1 MNKIIKL
8 SIVGSALV
16 VGTALWAEIKD
27 IPLYLNENAPL
38 EERVEDALSR
48 MTMAEKVGIIHA
60 QSKFSSPGVQ
70 RLGIP
75 GLWATD
81 GPHGIRPDVLW
92 DEWEQAGATNDSCVA
107 FPALTCLAATWNPE
121 MALLYGRSIGE
132 EARYRNKN
140 VLLGP
145 GVNIYRTPLNG
156 RNFEYMG
163 EDPLLASRIVV
174 PYVEGVQENGVAAC
188 VKHYALN
195 NQEVDR
201 DHVDVHVD
209 DRTLHEIYLPA
220 FRAAVVDGGAWS
232 IMPGYN
238 KYDGEHACEN
248 GVLLL
253 DILKGDWNF
262 DGVAISD
269 WGAVHNTE
277 KVAANGLDMEFGS
290 WTNGLNWGAS
300 NAYDDYYL
308 AKPYLK
314 LLEEG
319 KLPVSDLD
327 DKARRVLRLIMR
339 TEMNRNRPYGSLNSD
354 EHYAAARRI
363 GGEGIVLLKNKGNLL
378 PLLPEKVKKVLVVGE
393 NAIKMMTVGGGS
405 SSLKVQRETLP
416 LDGIR
421 KLAAEK
427 GIEVAYE
434 RGYVGDV
441 TGEYNGVKTGQ
452 DLNDSR
458 SAQQLIDDAVKAA
471 READAVIFIGGLN
484 KSDHQD
490 AEGVD
495 RLQYELPYDQNKV
508 IEALAAANPNLVVM
522 GLTGNSYAMPWLDK
536 VPAVVQGW
544 YIGSEAGN
552 ALADVVFGDVNPSGK
567 LPVTF
572 AVALEDYAPHASG
585 DVEMYPGKDGV
596 VNYKEGLRVGYRHTD
611 RLKASRVNVPFG
623 YGLSYT
629 DFKLGD
635 VKVEQTDLAAD
646 GVITLRVPVSNIGD
660 REGAEVVQVYVH
672 DKKASVERPE
682 KELKGFAKVR
692 VAPGQTEEAFITLG
706 KEAFAFYDA
715 KTHQWVVEPGDFELL
730 IGTSSQDISARRPIK
745 VNQAITWSD
754 AVAKK

>member
-1 MNKIIKL
+1 MKSKYIFGLLGGAVLIRA
-8 SIVGSALV
+8 S
-16 VGTALWAEIKD
+16 LWAASPEV
-27 IPLYLNENAPL
+27 PVYLDDTAPL
-38 EERVEDALSR
+38 EQRVEDALSR

-60 QSKFSSPGVQ
+60 QSKFSSPGVP

-121 MALLYGRSIGE
+121 MALLYGQSIGE

-163 EDPLLASRIVV
+163 EDPLLASKIVV
-174 PYVEGVQENGVAAC
+174 PYVEGVQQNGVATC

-195 NQEVDR
+195 NQEADR
-201 DHVDVHVD
+201 DHVDVRVD

-253 DILKGDWNF
+253 DILKGDWGF

-300 NAYDDYYL
+300 NAYDQYYL

-314 LLEEG
+314 MLEEG
-319 KLPVSDLD
+319 KLPVADLD
-327 DKARRVLRLIMR
+327 DRARRVLRLIMR

-363 GGEGIVLLKNKGNLL
+363 GGEGIVLLKNERNLL
-378 PLLPEKVKKVLVVGE
+378 PILPNNVKKLLVVGE
-393 NAIKMMTVGGGS
+393 NAVKMMTVGGGS

-421 KLAAEK
+421 KLAEEK
-427 GIEVAYE
+427 GIEVIYE

-458 SAQQLIDDAVKAA
+458 SAGQLIADAVKAA
-471 READAVIFIGGLN
+471 RDVDAVIFIGGLN

-495 RLQYELPYDQNKV
+495 RTQYSLPYGQDDV
-508 IEALAAANPNLVVM
+508 IEALAAANPNLVVV
-522 GLTGNSYAMPWLDK
+522 GLTGNAYAMPWLDK

-567 LPVTF
+567 LPMTF

-585 DVEMYPGKDGV
+585 DEEMYPGKDGIV
-596 VNYKEGLRVGYRHTD
+596 RYKEGLGVGYRHTD
-611 RLKASRVNVPFG
+611 SLDASRVNFPFG
-623 YGLSYT
+623 HGLSYT
-629 DFKLGD
+629 AFTLGD
-635 VKVEQTDLAAD
+635 IKVEQGDIAND
-646 GVITLRVPVSNIGD
+646 GVLTLRVPVTNTGS
-660 REGAEVVQVYVH
+660 REGAEVVQVYVS
-672 DKKASVERPE
+672 DKEASVVRPV
-682 KELKGFAKVR
+682 KELKGFVKVS
-692 VAPGQTEEAFITLG
+692 VAPGETAEAVVTLG

-715 KTHQWVVEPGDFELL
+715 ATHQWRIEPGDFELL
-730 IGTSSQDISARRPIK
+730 IGNSSGNITARYPIHLE
-745 VNQAITWSD
+745 QSLTWSD
-754 AVAKK
+754 SVLNK